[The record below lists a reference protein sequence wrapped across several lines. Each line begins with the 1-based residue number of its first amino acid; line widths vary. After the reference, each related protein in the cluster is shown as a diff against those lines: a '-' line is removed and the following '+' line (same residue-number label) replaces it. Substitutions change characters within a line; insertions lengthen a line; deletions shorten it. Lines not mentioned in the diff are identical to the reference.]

1 MAIKNIDVLNTIG
14 VSGGVVSQMVKHNG
28 IVRMKIL
35 VKRQQLEQV
44 LEQVV
49 KKTEAD
55 KGLQVNLRQLSKS
68 STSKS
73 LEQRVN
79 DLKRMQI
86 QRGNKTRRDCHGFW
100 KPALRS
106 IPEAKVC

>member
-1 MAIKNIDVLNTIG
+1 MAVKNIDVLNTIG
-14 VSGGVVSQMVKHNG
+14 VSGGVVSQMVKHDG
-28 IVRMKIL
+28 VVRMKIL

-44 LEQVV
+44 LEQVM

-55 KGLQVNLRQLSKS
+55 KEIVNLRRLSKS
-68 STSKS
+68 SASKS
-73 LEQRVN
+73 LEQRLN

-86 QRGNKTRRDCHGFW
+86 QRGNKTKRDCRGFW